1 MKKIFLFYWALLR
14 ETGAKW
20 SSDNTSRL
28 SAALAYYTIFSL
40 APLLILA
47 IAVAGL
53 FFGNGAAR
61 TAALDQLQTVIGSG
75 AAGYID
81 NLIDL
86 AQKPS
91 STLLAS
97 IAGIVTLLVG
107 ATSTFVEL
115 QESLNII
122 WKAEPSQSG
131 FKYFL
136 HKRWLSFSLILGM
149 GGALL
154 VLLTLSA
161 VLAFMSR
168 HLSGIIPAYFI
179 LLKWLNAIFS
189 FSVTTLLFAAVYK
202 ILPDVKVKWKNVWMG
217 AVIASLLFT
226 LGRYVIGLYLRHSS
240 VGSLYGAAGSLVIL
254 LLWIYYS
261 AQIMFFG
268 AEFTEVYSRR
278 VKQEG

>member
-1 MKKIFLFYWALLR
+1 MKKRLLFYWSLIR
-14 ETGAKW
+14 ETGVKW
-20 SSDNTSRL
+20 DRDNVSRL
-28 SAALAYYTIFSL
+28 SASLAYYTIFSL

-47 IAVAGL
+47 IVVAGI

-61 TAALDQLQTVIGSG
+61 TAAVAQLQAVIGSG

-81 NLIDL
+81 NLIEL

-91 STLLAS
+91 STWLAS
-97 IAGIVTLLVG
+97 LAGIVTLMVG
-107 ATSTFVEL
+107 ATTAFVEL
-115 QESLNII
+115 HEALNTI
-122 WKAEPSQSG
+122 WKTEPSRSG

-136 HKRWLSFSLILGM
+136 HKRWLSFSLILGI

-154 VLLTLSA
+154 VLLILSA
-161 VLAFMSR
+161 ALAFMSR
-168 HLSGIIPAYFI
+168 HLSGIIPAYFT
-179 LLKWLNAIFS
+179 LLSWLNAAFS

-202 ILPDVKVKWKNVWMG
+202 ILPDVRVRWKNVWGG

-261 AQIMFFG
+261 AQILFFG

-278 VKQEG
+278 MKRE